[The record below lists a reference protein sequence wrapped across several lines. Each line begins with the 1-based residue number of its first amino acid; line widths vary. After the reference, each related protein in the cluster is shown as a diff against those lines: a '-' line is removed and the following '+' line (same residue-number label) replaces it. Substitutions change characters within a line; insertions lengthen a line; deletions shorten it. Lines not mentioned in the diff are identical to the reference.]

1 VLRDTFGWDG
11 YSIHDMRGKLQ
22 LLSNFVTPTK
32 TIEVI
37 EHDPPDNRILECAV
51 EAKSD
56 FIISQ
61 DKDLLRLRAYEG
73 IPIVT
78 IFEFLNMEHGQ
89 ERNR

>member
-1 VLRDTFGWDG
+1 
-11 YSIHDMRGKLQ
+11 
-22 LLSNFVTPTK
+22 
-32 TIEVI
+32 
-37 EHDPPDNRILECAV
+37 V